1 MGYAL
6 KNFVLQFLILL
17 VCVPLVGCGFAAS
30 SIASTTQ
37 STVTVSYPTEQENQY
52 RLPFPTEPGPFVYEG
67 AENYPMEAGGIK
79 VDNDTPLEELLHHSY
94 PLDELLSFFKP
105 FPAYNSGEASLYFY
119 TAWQIERPN
128 TSADQGQIPYYYMD
142 EIIECFPVEC
152 FRLNNRHYYIVYR
165 VEEGGFFYVFFN
177 PAYVMTYNP
186 DPNPRMSTAIYINK
200 PIKASAFSEV
210 TIGKTTLQEI
220 AEIDPSLEIN
230 FWFSRGPSSYSL
242 LSDGSILV
250 IDYQTKSE
258 EYESFL
264 EKPSMDY
271 RKLYYVTDV
280 TVYLQYPNCALGS
293 LLPQD
298 LPWKG
303 NTEY

>member
-6 KNFVLQFLILL
+6 KRFILQLLILL
-17 VCVPLVGCGFAAS
+17 ICVLLLGCGIPAGSSAS
-30 SIASTTQ
+30 MAQ
-37 STVTVSYPTEQENQY
+37 STDAISNLTEQESLY
-52 RLPFPTEPGPFVYEG
+52 RLPFPTETGPLVYEG
-67 AENYPMEAGGIK
+67 AEKYPMEAGGIK
-79 VDNDTPLEELLHHSY
+79 VDNDTPLEELLHYSY
-94 PLDELLSFFKP
+94 PLDELLSFFSP

-119 TAWQIERPN
+119 TAWQIEHPN

-165 VEEGGFFYVFFN
+165 VEEGGYFYVFFN
-177 PAYVMTYNP
+177 PAYVMTYDP
-186 DPNPRMSTAIYINK
+186 DPNPRMSTAIYLRK
-200 PIKASAFSEV
+200 PMKASAFSEV

-242 LSDGSILV
+242 LSDGRLLE
-250 IDYQTKSE
+250 IDYHTKWE
-258 EYESFL
+258 EYEAFL
-264 EKPSMDY
+264 KQPNMDY